1 MGNDLAAI
9 ESSLTLLLSQL
20 SSALSRSE
28 AQEVR
33 DFIDVGEYGLALETL
48 VDIVAE
54 EEKSISAEALRLIIE
69 LADSM
74 RC

>member
-1 MGNDLAAI
+1 
-9 ESSLTLLLSQL
+9 LLSLL
-20 SSALSRSE
+20 SSALSWSE

-33 DFIDVGEYGLALETL
+33 DFVDVGEYGLALETL
-48 VDIVAE
+48 VDIVTE

>member
-9 ESSLTLLLSQL
+9 ESSLTLLLSLL
-20 SSALSRSE
+20 SSALSGSE

-48 VDIVAE
+48 VDIVTE

>member
-9 ESSLTLLLSQL
+9 EGSLTLLLSLL
-20 SSALSRSE
+20 SSALSWSE

-33 DFIDVGEYGLALETL
+33 DFVDVGEYGLALETL
-48 VDIVAE
+48 VDIVTE